1 MAVIISMLR
10 GVNVGSHHRIRM
22 DDLRAVYESLELS
35 DVRTYVQS
43 RNVVFKTKERNLSH
57 LAKRI
62 EKEIERRFGF
72 HSDVIVRTT
81 TEMKDV
87 IARNPFARRRG
98 IEPARLLV
106 TFLAADPGEEA
117 RGKVRRMK
125 TGPPEELY
133 VDGREL
139 YVYFPKGMGRSK
151 LPVAAIEKALQTTG
165 TARNWNSVSKLLEL
179 AEELES
185 SRPTA

>member
-1 MAVIISMLR
+1 MK
-10 GVNVGSHHRIRM
+10 GVV
-22 DDLRAVYESLELS
+22 
-35 DVRTYVQS
+35 
-43 RNVVFKTKERNLSH
+43 
-57 LAKRI
+57 
-62 EKEIERRFGF
+62 
-72 HSDVIVRTT
+72 
-81 TEMKDV
+81 
-87 IARNPFARRRG
+87 ARNPFARRRG

-125 TGPPEELY
+125 AGPPEELY

-139 YVYFPKGMGRSK
+139 YVYFPNGMGRSK